1 MATSTDETIKTGDL
15 KSQLEAIAG
24 HEIDANT
31 EQLAESIINLNVAV
45 SSYSYTLPDALQDDV
60 GHLIPIGDG
69 IGHVVTKNIIIA
81 RPPVCTTPR
90 LLDIS
95 VVGSTL
101 ASENNVFSINNF
113 LCPTEG
119 ALVYNEPVN
128 VVATPISGH
137 PFFLTVTYSLV
148 HTPPFPFATN
158 LQVTVFAWDAN
169 GAPAPNVPIHF
180 RCRVPAGILIV

>member
-1 MATSTDETIKTGDL
+1 MTTSADEPIKTGDL
-15 KSQLEAIAG
+15 KSQLETIAG

-45 SSYSYTLPDALQDDV
+45 SSYAYTLPDMLRDDV

-69 IGHVVTKNIIIA
+69 MGHVVTKNIIIA

-95 VVGSTL
+95 IVGSTL
-101 ASENNVFSINNF
+101 ASGDNVFLISNY

-119 ALVYNEPVN
+119 GLVYNEPVN
-128 VVATPISGH
+128 VVATPISAH

-169 GAPAPNVPIHF
+169 GAPAPNVSVHL
-180 RCRVPAGILIV
+180 RCRVPAGALIQ